1 MISTSSTNDDLSH
14 LNIAGTSVFE
24 NEREAAK
31 KLIEKLRNKKRGDP
45 MKIIWHK
52 IQEDTDALATDSSAK
67 VASQSPKRD

>member
-31 KLIEKLRNKKRGDP
+31 KLIEKLRNKKRGDS

-52 IQEDTDALATDSSAK
+52 IQEDNDAQQTDPAAR
-67 VASQSPKRD
+67 VAS

>member
-1 MISTSSTNDDLSH
+1 MISSSSTNDDLSH

-31 KLIEKLRNKKRGDP
+31 KLIEKLRKKKRGDS

-52 IQEDTDALATDSSAK
+52 IQEDNDAQQIDPTAR
-67 VASQSPKRD
+67 VAS